1 MSRPSAQDRIR
12 GGANVKRS
20 WGWVLAGLVAWGSQA
35 QAAEIFEK
43 VGTFDGQFLKIP
55 IGARAEGMG
64 GAFVAV
70 ADDASAV
77 FWNPAGIARLEDDKT
92 EIAAHV
98 ATWPADLKFYQ
109 GTVVFHIKGLPG
121 AVALHARSL
130 SMSQETERTSFRP
143 DGTGLTFDAGY
154 SAFGLTYARSL
165 TDKFTV
171 GVNANLVQLGLAEFK
186 ENTVTFDLGTLYDVG
201 TLGMKIGMGI
211 QNIGSQVQFIEREA
225 RIPAVFRVGTSFQVL
240 QSAQHH
246 LVGSFE
252 FSHPPDNSERANV
265 GAEYGYKDFL
275 FLRGGYNVN
284 YDAEG
289 MAAGAGVHFPVST
302 LHTAANLD
310 YAFTDMKDLGEV
322 HRLSL
327 RLRF

>member
-1 MSRPSAQDRIR
+1 MASQRSSWV
-12 GGANVKRS
+12 GAA
-20 WGWVLAGLVAWGSQA
+20 VLACGLAVPGTAFA
-35 QAAEIFEK
+35 QVDVEAMQG
-43 VGTFDGQFLKIP
+43 VQFDFLAP
-55 IGARAEGMG
+55 GARSLAMG

-77 FWNPAGIARLEDDKT
+77 FWNPAGIARLEEDKT
-92 EIAAHV
+92 QLLGNV

-109 GTVVFHIKGLPG
+109 GTVVFHVKGLPG

-130 SMSQETERTSFRP
+130 SMSQEPERTAYRP

-154 SAFGLTYARSL
+154 ATFGLTYARSL

-186 ENTVTFDLGTLYDVG
+186 QSTVTFDLGTLYDVG

-211 QNIGSQVQFIEREA
+211 QNIGSQVQFIEKQA

-240 QSAQHH
+240 NSGQNH

-275 FLRGGYNVN
+275 FLRGGYNIK

-289 MAAGAGVHFPVST
+289 LAAGAGVHFPVST
-302 LHTAANLD
+302 LHTMANLD
-310 YAFTDMKDLGEV
+310 YAFTDMGDLGEV
-322 HRLSL
+322 HRVSL
-327 RLRF
+327 TLKF

>member
-1 MSRPSAQDRIR
+1 MAAS
-12 GGANVKRS
+12 G
-20 WGWVLAGLVAWGSQA
+20 QA

-43 VGTFDGQFLKIP
+43 VGTFDGQFLKIGV
-55 IGARAEGMG
+55 GARAEGMG

-77 FWNPAGIARLEDDKT
+77 FWNPAGIARLEEDKT
-92 EIAAHV
+92 QLLGNV

-109 GTVVFHIKGLPG
+109 GTVVFHVKGLPG

-130 SMSQETERTSFRP
+130 SMSQEPERTAYRP

-154 SAFGLTYARSL
+154 STFGLTYARSL

-171 GVNANLVQLGLAEFK
+171 GLNANLVQLGLAEFK
-186 ENTVTFDLGTLYDVG
+186 QSTVTFDLGTLYDVG

-211 QNIGSQVQFIEREA
+211 QNIGSQVQFIEKTA

-240 QSAQHH
+240 NSSQNH
-246 LVGSFE
+246 LIGSFE

-275 FLRGGYNVN
+275 FIRGGYNIN

-289 MAAGAGVHFPVST
+289 LAAGAGVHFPVST
-302 LHTAANLD
+302 LHTTANLD
-310 YAFTDMKDLGEV
+310 YAFTDMGDLGEV
-322 HRLSL
+322 HRVSL
-327 RLRF
+327 NLKF

>member
-1 MSRPSAQDRIR
+1 MVRRLT
-12 GGANVKRS
+12 
-20 WGWVLAGLVAWGSQA
+20 GWVLAGLVAGWGHA

-43 VGTFDGQFLKIP
+43 VGTFDGQFLKIG

-77 FWNPAGIARLEDDKT
+77 FWNPAGVARLAEDKT
-92 EIAAHV
+92 TLAGNV

-109 GTVVFHIKGLPG
+109 GTVVFHVKGLPG

-130 SMSQETERTSFRP
+130 SMNQEPERTAYRP

-154 SAFGLTYARSL
+154 STFGLTYARSL

-186 ENTVTFDLGTLYDVG
+186 ESTVTFDLGTLYDVG

-211 QNIGSQVQFIEREA
+211 QNIGSQVQFIQREA
-225 RIPAVFRVGTSFQVL
+225 RIPAVFRVGTSFQL
-240 QSAQHH
+240 LNSSQNH
-246 LVGSFE
+246 LLGTFE

-275 FLRGGYNVN
+275 FLRGGYNIN

-289 MAAGAGVHFPVST
+289 LAAGAGVHFPVST
-302 LHTAANLD
+302 LHTTADLD
-310 YAFTDMKDLGEV
+310 YAFTDMGDLGEV
-322 HRLSL
+322 HRVSLSL
-327 RLRF
+327 KF

>member
-1 MSRPSAQDRIR
+1 MVRRVS
-12 GGANVKRS
+12 
-20 WGWVLAGLVAWGSQA
+20 GWVLAGLVAAWGHA

-43 VGTFDGQFLKIP
+43 VGTFDGQFLKIG

-77 FWNPAGIARLEDDKT
+77 FWNPAGIARLEEDKT
-92 EIAAHV
+92 QLLGNV

-109 GTVVFHIKGLPG
+109 GTVVFHVKGLPG

-130 SMSQETERTSFRP
+130 SMAQEPERTAYRP

-154 SAFGLTYARSL
+154 STFGLTYARSL

-211 QNIGSQVQFIEREA
+211 QNIGSQVQFIQREA
-225 RIPAVFRVGTSFQVL
+225 RIPAVFRVGTSFQL
-240 QSAQHH
+240 LNSNQNH
-246 LVGSFE
+246 LLGTFE

-275 FLRGGYNVN
+275 FLRGGYNIN

-289 MAAGAGVHFPVST
+289 LAAGAGVHFPVST
-302 LHTAANLD
+302 LHTTANLD
-310 YAFTDMKDLGEV
+310 YAFTDMGDLGEV
-322 HRLSL
+322 HRVSL
-327 RLRF
+327 TLKF